1 MELRP
6 GGIDIFYLDE
16 SGSDGWHIITAVRVP
31 FVRQT
36 EGRWIIEWG
45 QFLGLAES
53 WRRALSK
60 NHSILF
66 RKEIHANKLLMCKD
80 LYHKSGR
87 NLDPTES
94 LAVYADAI
102 SSISFLPSA
111 SIMTV
116 AARDDSALF
125 GWRGVEAAFMALM
138 QRIRSHCEDRNENRN
153 GMLFFDEGHDE
164 YVKYFRRACVYLPT
178 GSLSGNTRNLPL
190 SMFTKDGNFKKS
202 HFSYF
207 IQIADIVSY
216 AALQKMR
223 FETGVLNAKRV
234 QRGHHQLYDRLPA
247 MTVNLAVTRLR
258 RDGIV
263 VL

>member
-31 FVRQT
+31 FIRHT
-36 EGRWIIEWG
+36 DDSWIIKWAEYID
-45 QFLGLAES
+45 LATN
-53 WRRALSK
+53 WRRELSRRH
-60 NHSILF
+60 NILF

-87 NLDPTES
+87 NLDPVES
-94 LAVYADAI
+94 FSLYKDAV
-102 SSISFLPSA
+102 SSISFLPLKSL
-111 SIMTV
+111 ITV
-116 AARDDSALF
+116 ATRDETRLF
-125 GWRGVEAAFMALM
+125 GWRGIEAAFMALM
-138 QRIRSHCEDRNENRN
+138 QRIRSQCEDRNENRN

-178 GSLSGNTRNLPL
+178 GSISGGSRNLPL

-207 IQIADIVSY
+207 IQIADVVSY

-223 FETGVLNAKRV
+223 FESGVLNAKRV
-234 QRGHHQLYDRLPA
+234 QRGHHQLYDQLPQA
-247 MTVNLAVTRLR
+247 TVNLAVTRSR